1 VSVPRFLTDE
11 DLHGPIIRAT
21 RRLEPSLEI
30 VRVVDVGLAHSDDS
44 AVLEYATTNELL
56 LVSHDVNTMKAA
68 AERRI
73 AAGQGISG
81 LFLVPQGRPTRETAE
96 SLLLIW
102 AGSQAEE
109 WRDRI
114 VYLPL

>member
-11 DLHGPIIRAT
+11 DLHGPTILAVQ
-21 RRLEPSLEI
+21 RLEPSLEI
-30 VRVVDVGLAHSDDS
+30 VRAVDVGLAHVDDS
-44 AVLEYATTNELL
+44 VILEHAMTNGLL
-56 LVSHDVNTMKAA
+56 VVSHDVNTMKAA

-81 LFLVPQGRPTRETAE
+81 LFIVLQGRPPLSVAE
-96 SLLLIW
+96 SLVLIW
-102 AGSQAEE
+102 AASQAEE

-114 VYLPL
+114 IFLPL